1 MTNIAQNVYNRRRA
15 GISVAIALSIGV
27 PFIIIAGCCLVR
39 MREVVRGRSERS
51 ERNEFAERHEQ
62 MNSQP
67 DKPDTN
73 GGNVEK
79 NSKHEG
85 VYYTNEPLDYYTR
98 N

>member
-1 MTNIAQNVYNRRRA
+1 
-15 GISVAIALSIGV
+15 
-27 PFIIIAGCCLVR
+27 

-67 DKPDTN
+67 ETN
-73 GGNVEK
+73 GGNLEK